1 MSQSTPT
8 EMATPSDD
16 DPTQHAQR
24 GLSRRTVSWLLTGAL
39 VVVVIAS
46 VFIFNGLAN
55 RAQQQGGL
63 TSNAPGKLLGVTL
76 DEKPL
81 APDITLKDQ
90 NGRTVQLSQLRGKP
104 VVLTFFD
111 SHCPHYECPL
121 MAVGLR
127 SAVKSLG
134 AQASQ
139 AEWIALSMNPA
150 DTPASA
156 AAFLKN
162 NGVTFPLHYL
172 LGTPEEL
179 APLWKAYHMQ
189 SMEDPNVKGV
199 IIHST
204 GIYVIDQ
211 QGRERVFLDIG
222 FDPHQLSNDVQYL
235 LARP

>member
-1 MSQSTPT
+1 MSQQPPSVMETPT
-8 EMATPSDD
+8 D
-16 DPTQHAQR
+16 DPTPRPSH
-24 GLSRRTVSWLLTGAL
+24 GPMSRRATSWLLTGAL

-55 RAQQQGGL
+55 RAQQQGV
-63 TSNAPGKLLGVTL
+63 TSSTANQLLGVTL
-76 DEKPL
+76 DNKPA

-90 NGRTVQLSQLRGKP
+90 NGQPVQLSQFRGKP

-127 SAVKSLG
+127 TAVKSLG

-139 AEWIALSMNPA
+139 AVWVALSMNAA

-156 AAFLKN
+156 TAFLKN
-162 NGVTFPLHYL
+162 NGVTFPIHYL
-172 LGTPEEL
+172 LGTPAEL
-179 APLWKAYHMQ
+179 APLWSAYHMQ
-189 SMEDPNVKGV
+189 SMEDPNIKGV
-199 IIHST
+199 IDHTT

-235 LARP
+235 LAH